1 VYHSH
6 SHQSSVKHCHT
17 RHAPD
22 VSTTSRMWPI
32 PNCSSPRC
40 NHQPACVRWS
50 LSADQHGEKT
60 GLHDSTTS
68 SPLPVPSISSSAG
81 ASAVRNFPAR
91 RFNCSTWSSHPYRD
105 RYSWLTVKKRSFPA
119 LSSLESQVTVTVSH
133 ANVIAHLRRS
143 AFTSP
148 LSPW

>member
-1 VYHSH
+1 LLFSFTFFPHTSSLLLFFSFFSFLRADSHFEYVQRKEGNLRPCICRVYHSH
-6 SHQSSVKHCHT
+6 SHQSSVKHRHT

-32 PNCSSPRC
+32 PNCSSTRC

-50 LSADQHGEKT
+50 LSADQHWEKT
-60 GLHDSTTS
+60 GLHDSTAS

-105 RYSWLTVKKRSFPA
+105 R
-119 LSSLESQVTVTVSH
+119 
-133 ANVIAHLRRS
+133 
-143 AFTSP
+143 
-148 LSPW
+148 